1 MGANIVPCQKADA
14 AHDDQQHDDD
24 IHQWVGGIR
33 RQRGV
38 QRPGTAE
45 NVKTR
50 VAEGGNR
57 VKDRHPYP
65 PQAVVPAKGWQ
76 QRQGAHQFYKE
87 CPPENKPRQ
96 AHDAAHR
103 RSGDGILH
111 GAALL
116 QRDIFPREHQKCYSR
131 RNDAQSA
138 DLDQQQNNP
147 LAKRRP
153 IGAGVLHHQS
163 RHADGRGGGKKRL
176 GKRRPS
182 PLRRR
187 ERQHQYQG
195 AQQDNP
201 CKA

>member
-1 MGANIVPCQKADA
+1 M
-14 AHDDQQHDDD
+14 
-24 IHQWVGGIR
+24 
-33 RQRGV
+33 
-38 QRPGTAE
+38 
-45 NVKTR
+45 
-50 VAEGGNR
+50 
-57 VKDRHPYP
+57 KDRHPHP
-65 PQAVVPAKGWQ
+65 PQAVVPAKGRQ
-76 QRQGAHQFYKE
+76 QRQGAHQLYQE
-87 CPPENKPRQ
+87 CPPENKSRQ

-111 GAALL
+111 GAAFL
-116 QRDIFPREHQKCYSR
+116 QRDIFPREHQKCHSR

-147 LAKRRP
+147 LAERGP
-153 IGAGVLHHQS
+153 VGAGVLHHQS
-163 RHADGRGGGKKRL
+163 RHADGGGGGKKRL

-187 ERQHQYQG
+187 ERQHQHQG